1 MADKLGVTPQEIR
14 FVGGDTATLASGGGT
29 HSDRSMRLA
38 GSLMVEA
45 SGKIV
50 AQAKRVAAVLL
61 DAREDAI
68 RFDDGLLSTP
78 TSNRRLSLFD
88 IARAIQDDP
97 ALPDD
102 LRAPLASECAFTG
115 RIPAYPTG
123 SVVCEL
129 EVDPDTGAIDIRRYL
144 SIDDAGQAINPMI
157 LHGQAHG
164 GIAQGISQAL
174 MERMAYAPDSGQVLS
189 GSFMDYGI
197 VRAHAL
203 PLFDV
208 ALTEDPTHGN
218 ALRVKGGGE
227 SGITPALA
235 VVMNAVMDALAP
247 CGVEHFDMPATPA
260 RVWQAIREAADRNGA
275 RT

>member
-1 MADKLGVTPQEIR
+1 MADKLGVTPEEIR
-14 FVGGDTATLASGGGT
+14 FVGGDTAVLASGGGT
-29 HSDRSMRLA
+29 HSDRSMRMA
-38 GSLMVEA
+38 GALMVEA

-61 DAREDAI
+61 GAPEDAVG
-68 RFDDGLLSTP
+68 FDDGLLATP

-88 IARAIQDDP
+88 VALAVQDD
-97 ALPDD
+97 ASLPDD
-102 LRAPLASECAFTG
+102 LRTPLASECAFTG

-123 SVVCEL
+123 SVGCEL
-129 EVDPDTGAIDIRRYL
+129 EIDPDTGAIDIRRYL

-164 GIAQGISQAL
+164 GIAQGIGQAL
-174 MERMAYAPDSGQVLS
+174 MERIAYAPDTGQVLS

-197 VRAHAL
+197 PRAHML

-208 ALTEDPTHGN
+208 ALTEDPTQGN

-235 VVMNAVMDALAP
+235 VVMNAVMDALSP
-247 CGVEHFDMPATPA
+247 YGVEHFDMPATA
-260 RVWQAIREAADRNGA
+260 ERVWQAMREAPPRPGPL
-275 RT
+275 